1 MNDAVLNEVEKIL
14 HLSFEEKV
22 EIGRDSLRKLMKGLM
37 EGGLTKEETSNVIWN
52 LLRLFVSADKR
63 CSNAEFE
70 LFKAITGMEI
80 SEDEFYDRTNGGADE
95 EYIKDSLE
103 FIDILTKDDAI
114 AAIYFGVIVMS
125 SDGIIAKGEYD
136 LIDRILGEQ

>member
-1 MNDAVLNEVEKIL
+1 MCLEKPG
-14 HLSFEEKV
+14 H
-22 EIGRDSLRKLMKGLM
+22 
-37 EGGLTKEETSNVIWN
+37 
-52 LLRLFVSADKR
+52 
-63 CSNAEFE
+63 
-70 LFKAITGMEI
+70 AISG
-80 SEDEFYDRTNGGADE
+80 DEFYERTNGGADE

-136 LIDRILGEQ
+136 FIDRILGEQ